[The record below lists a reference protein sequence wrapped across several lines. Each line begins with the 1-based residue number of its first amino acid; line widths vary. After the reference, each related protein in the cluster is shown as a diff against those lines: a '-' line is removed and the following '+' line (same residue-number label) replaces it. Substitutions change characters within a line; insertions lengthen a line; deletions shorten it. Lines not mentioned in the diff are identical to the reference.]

1 MEKLPNRVF
10 HGTREKFDSEE
21 ARPSRQIRTQEN
33 EQGVEVVVFDEESF
47 HATRE
52 RWIALAYTDRPMPIE
67 REGVRGKYGMGVSL
81 YDNNKSVMIV
91 GVDSLEQSLNVLY
104 GEGGY
109 LYHFNNET
117 FVYKEGLGDLE
128 VVSNEPTKPI
138 EIERIDN
145 PVEEMLKLGVT
156 FEFVDISLEQN
167 AKYRTE

>member
-1 MEKLPNRVF
+1 
-10 HGTREKFDSEE
+10 
-21 ARPSRQIRTQEN
+21 
-33 EQGVEVVVFDEESF
+33 
-47 HATRE
+47 
-52 RWIALAYTDRPMPIE
+52 MPIE

-167 AKYRTE
+167 SKYRTE